1 MLYLGYFG
9 LNILKIFNLQYI
21 YNYTC
26 TVLALYLAETSTA
39 DRTLFVNHAFFI
51 MGIQYGPTLKLLTSV
66 SELGSII
73 SGLQV
78 TPSAAPTYLARD
90 IRTSNTDRHWMAVS
104 QVLYLL

>member
-1 MLYLGYFG
+1 MLYLGYFS

-51 MGIQYGPTLKLLTSV
+51 MGIQYGPTCVTKLML
-66 SELGSII
+66 
-73 SGLQV
+73 
-78 TPSAAPTYLARD
+78 PSLIYQPTRFF
-90 IRTSNTDRHWMAVS
+90 
-104 QVLYLL
+104 